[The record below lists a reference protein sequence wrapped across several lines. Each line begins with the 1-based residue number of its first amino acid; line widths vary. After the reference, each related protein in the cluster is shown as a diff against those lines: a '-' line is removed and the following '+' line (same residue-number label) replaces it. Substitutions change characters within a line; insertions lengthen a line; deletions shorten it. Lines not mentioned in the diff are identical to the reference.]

1 MISELEINDM
11 EKAARDWISAT
22 ENITKYLRM
31 MDKYIQRPD
40 YRFPLDIKE
49 LEEISNLNPA
59 DVQRRLGSIFSEI
72 QKLPEK
78 ERRKALQEFDE
89 MALKESK
96 RADLHSYASNLLK
109 QLEEHPEEMI
119 KKLNAALYGLMV
131 EAGSTELDDFY
142 PPECEILNLET
153 TKINNIG
160 YEDVQHL
167 KAINGWIAYLE
178 NPPHIEYIEKYYT
191 CRACGNS
198 QVYENTPK
206 VCDVCGYSKGL
217 SFDAEHSKG
226 EKVQELYVMENYE
239 DVYANNSRNTEGLIS
254 VLVTDSNI
262 NKYQIG
268 DKIKVTGVVKTVRK
282 KNNMF
287 LALRAMNITIAGN
300 EQLSISKEE
309 EEEIKEIAR
318 NPFNFIKQNFASSI
332 VGERY
337 DIIKESLA
345 LAIAGGSDSEKRK
358 NIHILMVGNPGGGKS
373 ELLKAVERNSPKA
386 FYVSDT
392 SGPGLTA
399 AITDMAGSKVMVPG
413 ILVLANN
420 GVACLDEL
428 DKMKREDTQAMHSAM
443 EQGEFVKSKAG
454 LKMKFITKT
463 SIIAA
468 ANPVNSS
475 FDPTRTII
483 EQITLPESLLQRFDI
498 IWILL
503 EDGNMD
509 ARAILEGTEKQDNG
523 IIKKYFSYIQRINPD
538 ISSVIDQISDFFNE
552 IRSKSGDLAINAR
565 VLLAMKRIVQA
576 SAKMHLRES
585 ANTQDVDEMK
595 RIISAYLVKFNF
607 SVSNIYMPDTLRDK
621 IWRILDLFKS
631 QKRWDI
637 DSLQHQSAMEMEE
650 LDRCLTILKRD
661 GKIMEPRN
669 GRFELI

>member
-1 MISELEINDM
+1 MISDLEINDM
-11 EKAARDWISAT
+11 EKAARDWVW
-22 ENITKYLRM
+22 ENKNTFLGL
-31 MDKYIQRPD
+31 MDKYIQRSD
-40 YRFPLDIKE
+40 FRFPLEVME
-49 LEEISNLNPA
+49 LEEISNLDPE
-59 DVQRRLGSIFSEI
+59 DVEKRYTPIYLEVA
-72 QKLPEK
+72 KLPEK
-78 ERRKALQEFDE
+78 EKRKALEQLD
-89 MALKESK
+89 ARYILESK
-96 RADLHSYASNLLK
+96 RASLHIFATHILHFLDDDA
-109 QLEEHPEEMI
+109 EEMI
-119 KKLNAALYGLMV
+119 RQLNAALYDLMV
-131 EAGSTELDDFY
+131 QAGDEEKEDFY
-142 PPECEILNLET
+142 PPEFEILNLESSR
-153 TKINNIG
+153 INNIG
-160 YEDVQHL
+160 YEDVRRL

-178 NPPHIEYIEKYYT
+178 NPPHIEYTEKYYI

-198 QVYENTPK
+198 QIYENTPK

-268 DKIKVTGVVKTVRK
+268 DKIKVTGVVKTLRK

-309 EEEIKEIAR
+309 EKEIMEIAR
-318 NPFNFIKQNFASSI
+318 NPFNFIKNNFASSI

-399 AITDMAGSKVMVPG
+399 AITDMVGSKVMVPG

-509 ARAILEGTEKQDNG
+509 AKAILEGTEKQDNE
-523 IIKKYFSYIQRINPD
+523 IIKKYFSYIQRVNPD
-538 ISSVIDQISDFFNE
+538 ISDVINQISDFFNE

-565 VLLAMKRIVQA
+565 VLLAMKRLVQA
-576 SAKMHLRES
+576 SAKLHLRES
-585 ANTQDVDEMK
+585 ANIQDVDEMK
-595 RIISAYLVKFNF
+595 KIISAYLIKFNF

-637 DSLQHQSAMEMEE
+637 DELHHQSAMEMDE

>member
-11 EKAARDWISAT
+11 EKAARDWVW
-22 ENITKYLRM
+22 ENKNTFLGL
-31 MDKYIQRPD
+31 MDKYIQRSD
-40 YRFPLDIKE
+40 FRFPLEVME
-49 LEEISNLNPA
+49 LEEISNLDPE
-59 DVQRRLGSIFSEI
+59 DVEKRYTPIYLEVA
-72 QKLPEK
+72 KLPEK
-78 ERRKALQEFDE
+78 EKRKALEQLD
-89 MALKESK
+89 ARYILESK
-96 RADLHSYASNLLK
+96 RASLHIFATHILHFLDDDA
-109 QLEEHPEEMI
+109 EEMI
-119 KKLNAALYGLMV
+119 RQLNAALYDLMV
-131 EAGSTELDDFY
+131 QAGDEEKEDFY
-142 PPECEILNLET
+142 PPEFEILNLESSR
-153 TKINNIG
+153 INNIG
-160 YEDVQHL
+160 YEDVRRL

-178 NPPHIEYIEKYYT
+178 NPPHIEYTEKYYI

-198 QVYENTPK
+198 QIYENTPK

-268 DKIKVTGVVKTVRK
+268 DKIKVTGVVKTLRK

-309 EEEIKEIAR
+309 EKEIMEIAR
-318 NPFNFIKQNFASSI
+318 NPFNFIKNNFASSI

-399 AITDMAGSKVMVPG
+399 AITDMVGSKVMVPG

-509 ARAILEGTEKQDNG
+509 AKAILEGTEKQDNE
-523 IIKKYFSYIQRINPD
+523 IIKKYFSYIQRVNPD
-538 ISSVIDQISDFFNE
+538 ISDVINQISDFFNE

-565 VLLAMKRIVQA
+565 VLLAMKRLVQA
-576 SAKMHLRES
+576 SAKLHLRES
-585 ANTQDVDEMK
+585 ANIQDVDEMK
-595 RIISAYLVKFNF
+595 KIISAYLIKFNF

-637 DSLQHQSAMEMEE
+637 DELHHQSAMEMDE